1 MMKIISTTDDVRN
14 LVEKMRLATKNLR
27 ATANTEGDKIYQI
40 ILSFSRTSTR
50 LKNLFVVSLSEKVYC
65 VGSEKEMSL
74 EEHLILRQN
83 IIEELYDTFASCSTA
98 TGLLLTAMN
107 TIAQSKKTAEESLN
121 NLGNHIG
128 YLKKERSKAVSGGID
143 LSKLHEILAIDDAVM
158 NYKAGEIMIYGEMSS
173 HNEIDQ
179 AIILVQELIRR
190 IIALIAFNE
199 ATLRQQT
206 KTALAI
212 STAYSLYASD

>member
-1 MMKIISTTDDVRN
+1 MKTISTTDGVRN

-40 ILSFSRTSTR
+40 ILSFSQTPTR
-50 LKNLFVVSLSEKVYC
+50 LRNLFVVSLSEKVYC

-83 IIEELYDTFASCSTA
+83 IIEELYDTFVCCSTA
-98 TGLLLTAMN
+98 TEPLLTAMN
-107 TIAQSKKTAEESLN
+107 TILQSKKIAEESLN
-121 NLGNHIG
+121 NLGNHIDH
-128 YLKKERSKAVSGGID
+128 LKKERSKIVSDGID
-143 LSKLHEILAIDDAVM
+143 LSKLYEISIAIDDATM
-158 NYKAGEIMIYGEMSS
+158 NYQAGEIMIYGEMSS

-179 AIILVQELIRR
+179 ATVLIQELIRR
-190 IIALIAFNE
+190 IIGLIAFNE
-199 ATLRQQT
+199 ATLRQHT

-212 STAYSLYASD
+212 STEYALYASD